1 MDYCHRRLFELSRD
15 LVAVNQSSSLG
26 APSFRAYS
34 SPIGQTF
41 DYVVS
46 AIVYRDIES
55 LIHTPPFP
63 TSAGDP
69 KVAMREG
76 RELAFSHS
84 RVSRQR
90 EEESRRRMFELPE
103 NGKALRSTCLRA
115 AKSKLAGKHIVWN
128 LARFFEGSWSVAIAA
143 SGTCKR

>member
-69 KVAMREG
+69 KVASKRRIQGKTNRRESCDEVVG
-76 RELAFSHS
+76 
-84 RVSRQR
+84 
-90 EEESRRRMFELPE
+90 
-103 NGKALRSTCLRA
+103 
-115 AKSKLAGKHIVWN
+115 
-128 LARFFEGSWSVAIAA
+128 AA
-143 SGTCKR
+143 STEGFQPVFKLR